1 MNRLKIKLSTPEMV
15 SDFINV
21 CSSSKYDDCDINV
34 YDKSNIIDGKSI
46 VGVFTITQGKV
57 IETDIITE
65 DESVILS
72 FVEDMRRFEVWQTNI
87 KEKGENEYENY

>member
-34 YDKSNIIDGKSI
+34 YDKSNVIDGKSI
-46 VGVFTITQGKV
+46 VGVFAIAQGKE
-57 IETDIITE
+57 IEVQAKTE
-65 DESVILS
+65 DKSILS
-72 FVEDMRRFEVWQTNI
+72 KFVDDMRKFEV
-87 KEKGENEYENY
+87 